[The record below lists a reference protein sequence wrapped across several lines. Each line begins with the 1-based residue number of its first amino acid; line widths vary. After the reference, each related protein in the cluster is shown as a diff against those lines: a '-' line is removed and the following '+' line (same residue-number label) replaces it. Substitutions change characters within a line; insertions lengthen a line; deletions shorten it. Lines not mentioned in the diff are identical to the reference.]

1 MYAKSSKFAL
11 GPGKRMKSHS
21 HLNKKGDTVSN
32 HDDEVISTAREST
45 NKLLIEPEPSGIKGI
60 GALGKMN

>member
-1 MYAKSSKFAL
+1 
-11 GPGKRMKSHS
+11 MKSHS